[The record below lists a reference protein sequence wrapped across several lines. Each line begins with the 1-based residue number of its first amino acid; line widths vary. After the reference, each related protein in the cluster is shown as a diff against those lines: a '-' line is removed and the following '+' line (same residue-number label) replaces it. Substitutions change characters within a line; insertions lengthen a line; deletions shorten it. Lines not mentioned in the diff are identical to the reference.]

1 MPESLLMPGV
11 AAWVQLSK
19 DETPWVLQ
27 QLQASPLDIR
37 DLTVATAALTDL
49 AVAVHLIAEGQPGSE
64 SRETALEAELRMIR
78 SWFTEGMIAE
88 IKAYKVA
95 NTIME
100 TDLVALRA
108 QAVASAA
115 EMEAAASEVAA
126 RTTELALR
134 VLQSPKLKADAERF
148 R

>member
-1 MPESLLMPGV
+1 MVTL
-11 AAWVQLSK
+11 AQN
-19 DETPWVLQ
+19 
-27 QLQASPLDIR
+27 
-37 DLTVATAALTDL
+37 LTVVTAALTDL
-49 AVAVHLIAEGQPGSE
+49 AVAPHLIAKGQPGSA
-64 SRETALEAELRMIR
+64 SREAALEAELRMIR

-88 IKAYKVA
+88 IKAYKEA

-134 VLQSPKLKADAERF
+134 DLQSPKLKADAERF